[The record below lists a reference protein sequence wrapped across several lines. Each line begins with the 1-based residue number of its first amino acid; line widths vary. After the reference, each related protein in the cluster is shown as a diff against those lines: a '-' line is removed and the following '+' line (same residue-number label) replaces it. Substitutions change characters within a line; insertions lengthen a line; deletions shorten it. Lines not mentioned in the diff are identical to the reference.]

1 MANSNPYIDRAIKQA
16 KVLRQLVLRMNDKD
30 RALAAV
36 HDEEEA
42 QLKAKKD
49 STDYPAEVM
58 DTFFKEAD
66 YQDNVVAD
74 WGPEDAN
81 EDILFLCDRLLYKLM
96 SVDADKWINQD
107 DYEEKTVL
115 KLKEIISNP
124 FQLTEIM
131 KKPSI
136 RVYKQGFSY

>member
-1 MANSNPYIDRAIKQA
+1 MANENKYISKAIRQA
-16 KVLRQLVLRMNDKD
+16 KMLRQVVLQMNEKEK
-30 RALAAV
+30 ALEAV

-66 YQDNVVAD
+66 YQEKVVAD
-74 WGPEDAN
+74 WEPDDEKEA
-81 EDILFLCDRLLYKLM
+81 ILFLCDRILYKLM
-96 SVDADKWINQD
+96 AYDADDKWYNQD

-115 KLKEIISNP
+115 KLKEIVGEQ
-124 FQLTEIM
+124 FEM
-131 KKPSI
+131 KRNRYRSK
-136 RVYKQGFSY
+136 VAHH